1 MNINLVDGTAFH
13 NAEVKR
19 VDTFTYSR
27 KYTSVQWVTT
37 VLPVALSYSDW
48 SSKFEIADITDVNV
62 QLDNN
67 GNLQSF
73 NVIKTI
79 LKSGDTTVPN
89 KPYLIRAKTAN
100 SSTAQI
106 IKKTNCDVYPSISTD
121 NVIIKGNYKFT
132 FKGLYEKMDA
142 ALMNNKYYSSKENW
156 IKSTGST
163 TVGSFRVILD
173 VTKEEQQ
180 EPINTSTI
188 SYENLVEG
196 NSQEIGKLIIDGK
209 EVFVIKVPV
218 VSGSSSDLEQRVKK
232 LEDALD
238 NLLFRVVKITN

>member
-1 MNINLVDGTAFH
+1 
-13 NAEVKR
+13 
-19 VDTFTYSR
+19 
-27 KYTSVQWVTT
+27 
-37 VLPVALSYSDW
+37 
-48 SSKFEIADITDVNV
+48 
-62 QLDNN
+62 
-67 GNLQSF
+67 
-73 NVIKTI
+73 
-79 LKSGDTTVPN
+79 
-89 KPYLIRAKTAN
+89 
-100 SSTAQI
+100 
-106 IKKTNCDVYPSISTD
+106 
-121 NVIIKGNYKFT
+121 
-132 FKGLYEKMDA
+132 
-142 ALMNNKYYSSKENW
+142 MNNKYYSSKENW
-156 IKSTGST
+156 IKSTGGT
-163 TVGSFRVILD
+163 TVGPFRVILD